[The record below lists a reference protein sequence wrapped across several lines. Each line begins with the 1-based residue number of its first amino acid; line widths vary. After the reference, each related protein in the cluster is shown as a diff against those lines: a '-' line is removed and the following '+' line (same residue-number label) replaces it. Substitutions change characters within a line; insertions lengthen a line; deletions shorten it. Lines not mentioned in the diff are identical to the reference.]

1 MTSGPV
7 AMRDQRN
14 RSSQVVLSPSALSRD
29 TDATTI
35 SSALLPDEHASR
47 CAAPSS
53 PTTVHDLPQEILS
66 EIFLHR
72 TSDYPPSSRNLGT
85 PTIAR
90 VCQEWRAVAFGYPQ
104 LWTIVNIHDANIS
117 PHDDV
122 EAYLAR
128 SCHAPLSVYAE
139 APSANTYY
147 DGIEEAV
154 AANKR
159 VADALYRV
167 AALSAHRWKMVS
179 VIGDCILFSRQSELN
194 TPLLERAVLMAKS
207 WVEQFHAPLP
217 LAFVKNAP
225 RMKAATLAVGYD
237 QHPVT
242 MPSWSRQLTSMVYV
256 LLLGEACEFDTII
269 RHLSAQPHLRRL
281 KVLDDEIDG
290 YGGFALPDIHLG
302 QAVFHLPKLV
312 VMAVS
317 GLGHLLLPQIDAPV
331 LKKLTIT
338 DGVEVDGDGF
348 VHGFTASLNGLL
360 ERSSRRSLRTLELIN
375 IGIDEHY
382 PLDDLY
388 RCLETL
394 PALAALRIED
404 RKDRYRPCHFL
415 RPGLLIWLARNES
428 APARLPRL
436 THLTLRFGGWGFD
449 GCEDLVRQIMVSRAT
464 SGVAD
469 GIPFK
474 ALARFVCDL
483 GREFQLP

>member
-14 RSSQVVLSPSALSRD
+14 QSSQVLLSPSALSRD

-35 SSALLPDEHASR
+35 SSALLPDDHALR

-104 LWTIVNIHDANIS
+104 LWTIVNIHDSNIS

-122 EAYLAR
+122 EAYLSR
-128 SCHAPLSVYAE
+128 SCHAPLSVCAK
-139 APSANTYY
+139 APSTNTYY
-147 DGIEEAV
+147 DEIEEAV

-159 VADALYRV
+159 VAEVLYRV
-167 AALSAHRWKMVS
+167 AALSAHRWNMVS

-194 TPLLERAVLMAKS
+194 TPLLEHAVLMAKS

-237 QHPVT
+237 QHPIT

-281 KVLDDEIDG
+281 KVLDNNVDG
-290 YGGFALPDIHLG
+290 HGGFAPLGIHLA
-302 QAVFHLPKLV
+302 QSAFHLRKLV

-317 GLGHLLLPQIDAPV
+317 GLGHLLLPQIDAPI

-338 DGVEVDGDGF
+338 DGVEGEGDGF
-348 VHGFTASLNGLL
+348 GPGFITSLNGLL
-360 ERSSRRSLRTLELIN
+360 GRSSHRSLRTLELIN
-375 IGIDEHY
+375 IRIGEHY

-388 RCLETL
+388 RCLEGL

-404 RKDRYRPCHFL
+404 RKDRYRSYPFL
-415 RPGLLIWLARNES
+415 RPGLLTWLARNES
-428 APARLPRL
+428 VPARLPRL
-436 THLTLRFGGWGFD
+436 THLTLRFGGWRFN
-449 GCEDLVRQIMVSRAT
+449 GCEDLSRQIMVSRAT